1 MVPGFKELESTTHLS
16 DISTTK
22 PDTIYP
28 TTREASSILS
38 RKENNCYISIVGTN
52 SNAPQVAP
60 RTTREYP
67 TSTAISLTQF
77 FFSSSVEFQELV
89 FPRKGGVKEM
99 PVKSDSIIYCI
110 KYTKP

>member
-1 MVPGFKELESTTHLS
+1 MQGIGIIYTSLS

-77 FFSSSVEFQELV
+77 FFPSVEFQELV
-89 FPRKGGVKEM
+89 YPEREE
-99 PVKSDSIIYCI
+99 
-110 KYTKP
+110 